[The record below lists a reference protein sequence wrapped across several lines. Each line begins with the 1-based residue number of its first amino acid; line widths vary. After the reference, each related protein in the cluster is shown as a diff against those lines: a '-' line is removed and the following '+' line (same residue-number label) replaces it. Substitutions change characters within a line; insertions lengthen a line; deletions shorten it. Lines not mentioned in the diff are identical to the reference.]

1 MRPLST
7 LAISPAGPHSLH
19 FGWGNV
25 AEPAGE
31 GELGLY
37 FEDRSV
43 SMMQEEKEFL
53 VGASALCFRD
63 VACTDTAASLNW
75 LARP

>member
-1 MRPLST
+1 
-7 LAISPAGPHSLH
+7 LH

-53 VGASALCFRD
+53 VGASELF
-63 VACTDTAASLNW
+63 ASAML
-75 LARP
+75 LARTPQPASTG